1 MQAAVDSAAASMAGG
16 ISQGFL
22 YSGKDQFSYGGG
34 DHFVNTGSRLLRDA
48 PLNLVEGILKILFQH
63 GMNSVHH
70 AVSLQT
76 MRSSGRGGTH
86 HVRQAAMGTADL
98 VYNFIQRLLAAKLTG
113 FQAQS
118 WIRIGVRE
126 RT

>member
-22 YSGKDQFSYGGG
+22 YSGKDQFSYGGRG
-34 DHFVNTGSRLLRDA
+34 HFVNTGSRLLRDA

-63 GMNSVHH
+63 GMNSMHH

-86 HVRQAAMGTADL
+86 HVRQPAMGTADL
-98 VYNFIQRLLAAKLTG
+98 AYDFIHPLLPPTPRA
-113 FQAQS
+113 FHAQP
-118 WIRIGVRE
+118 
-126 RT
+126 

>member
-1 MQAAVDSAAASMAGG
+1 MQTAVDIAAASMAGS

-22 YSGKDQFSYGGG
+22 YSGKDQFSYGGRG
-34 DHFVNTGSRLLRDA
+34 HFVNTGSRFLRDA

-76 MRSSGRGGTH
+76 MSSSGRGGTH
-86 HVRQAAMGTADL
+86 HVRQAAMSTADQD
-98 VYNFIQRLLAAKLTG
+98 YTFIQRLLAAHHSG
-113 FQAQS
+113 FHAQ
-118 WIRIGVRE
+118 
-126 RT
+126 